1 MDDILLL
8 LFAERMLNCQIII
21 KPNNGTDERGNRMVV
36 SIGKERKV

>member
-8 LFAERMLNCQIII
+8 LFAERMLNCQII
-21 KPNNGTDERGNRMVV
+21 KQNNEIYERGNRMVV